1 MPAPGPDFL
10 GIGAQKAGTT
20 WLHANLAQHPRVRFP
35 GGKEVHFWDRDFAR
49 GLDWYRGLFAG
60 APPGVLQGDI
70 TPSYA
75 ILPPERIAEVAACAP
90 RARLIFLLR
99 HPVERAW
106 SAAKMALGRAEMQ
119 IGEASDA
126 WFRDHFRSRGSRAR
140 GDYAACLDAWLARF
154 PRSALLL
161 LRYEDLLREPESVAR
176 AACAHLGLDPAPLLA
191 PENEWLRR
199 PVFPGERAEL
209 PASLRAELEA
219 LYEEPLRRLR
229 ERHGIGWDP
238 ARPADLST

>member
-35 GGKEVHFWDRDFAR
+35 GGKEVHFWDREHAR
-49 GLDWYRGLFAG
+49 GVEWYRALFAS
-60 APPGVLQGDI
+60 APPGVLLGDI

-106 SAAKMALGRAEMQ
+106 SAAKMALKRADLEF
-119 IGEASDA
+119 GEASDA

-140 GDYAACLDAWLARF
+140 GDYAACLDAWLAHF
-154 PRSALLL
+154 PRPALLL

-176 AACAHLGLDPAPLLA
+176 AVCAHLGLDPQPLLA
-191 PENEWLRR
+191 PANEWLRR
-199 PVFPGERAEL
+199 AVFPGEPAEL
-209 PASLRAELEA
+209 PPELRSFLEELYAEPLQRLRA
-219 LYEEPLRRLR
+219 
-229 ERHGIGWDP
+229 RHGIAW
-238 ARPADLST
+238 